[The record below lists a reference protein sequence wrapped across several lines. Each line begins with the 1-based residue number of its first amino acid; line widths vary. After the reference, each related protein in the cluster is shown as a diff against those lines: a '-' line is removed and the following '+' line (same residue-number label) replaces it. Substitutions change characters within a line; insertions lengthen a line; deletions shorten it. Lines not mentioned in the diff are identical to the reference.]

1 MVGKSAFFS
10 EGTAGQMKRV
20 PSFAKD
26 DDLPK
31 EPNGSKIG
39 LGPKPIWG
47 MSAKASPAKI
57 NLAGRFMGGY

>member
-26 DDLPK
+26 DDTTLPK

-47 MSAKASPAKI
+47 MSVK
-57 NLAGRFMGGY
+57 GRLL